1 MRITSRREFI
11 RNPTPQSSFTSRSQ
25 NRGLGFDVPL
35 ICIESNREVAPLRIL
50 SLLGFGSLQA
60 KFLIVAVPLVLLST
74 IGLFTLIEI
83 DARRSATDDL
93 KAKLRDVT
101 AMQSAALA
109 EPLWNV
115 DEKQVS
121 RILSAMQ
128 IDRDVLG
135 AIVYNESGTVVAE
148 IGTLE
153 TSGVAVYVDETLIQY
168 GNRDD
173 LQVIGRL
180 VVAFTNQQVRA
191 IVRQGHVTAVQ
202 IGGLLVLAIVL
213 SVMVAHRRTVG
224 IPLVRLL
231 ASIQSFR
238 EHNLRKPV
246 DWCSSDEMGTVIAA
260 FNEMQFEQEL
270 IETALRATRNNLE
283 QRVEERTVDLV
294 NATAETTRAYDEAMR
309 AQTQLTQAIES
320 IPDGFSLY
328 DADDQLVVFNSRY
341 PEIMYQGNVSLK
353 RGMPFQSII
362 RRAAEL
368 GFVTEAEGRID
379 DWLAERQARHD
390 APSGTH
396 IQKRGNGQW
405 IQISERNTEDGGTVA
420 IYSDITEQKKREEE
434 LATLVAELGV
444 ARDRAEA
451 ANRGKSEFLATMS
464 HEIRTPMNSVIGM
477 SGLLLD
483 TEMTNEQREM
493 TLLLRHSGESLLTI
507 INDVLDFSKM
517 EAGKLDLEHGVFD
530 LRDCLESALDLVAVS
545 AANKGLEIAYI
556 IDSGVPEIVIGD
568 STRLRQI
575 LLNLTNNAVKFT
587 EEGEIFLRV
596 QTEHPNTP
604 VGEDC
609 EIRFS
614 VQDTGIG
621 IPAHGIERIFESFS
635 QVDASTTRRFGGTGL
650 GLAIC
655 RQLVALMGG
664 DVSVESEVGRG
675 TTFHFSVSVPVAES
689 PRRTPINE
697 LKPTLQSKRILI
709 VDDNATNRRI
719 VELYADAWS
728 LEWLSTDSSNEAL
741 SWLQGGHEF
750 DVGILDMQMPEMDG
764 VDLALAIRET
774 HDKRSLPLIL
784 MSSLGQLGH
793 DEWEV
798 EQADFSA
805 LLSKPVKPSLILN
818 ALMELFSTESIELV
832 QRRANRTPFDGQMG
846 ARIPLKILLADDHAT
861 NQKLGVMILQRLG
874 YGADVV
880 GNGLEVLEALKRQSY
895 DLVLMDVE
903 MPEMD
908 GLEAS
913 REVRRRYG
921 QGTNPRIVAMTA
933 NVMRGVRK
941 DCHEAGMNDY
951 VSKPIRVTELVRVL
965 EESAGIA
972 VVGKTAEPNRG
983 SGTSN
988 VIDQAALDVLLEVI
1002 GGDRRALGELIQ
1014 SFLDEAPKLLHNL
1027 HEGVKA
1033 QDWELVQRSAHT
1045 MRSSARDFGA
1055 AELASVSLE
1064 LEEMGKSGNFVGVDN
1079 LVAKAEIECAK
1090 AQKCL
1095 ENTLNEG
1102 LS

>member
-1 MRITSRREFI
+1 M
-11 RNPTPQSSFTSRSQ
+11 
-25 NRGLGFDVPL
+25 
-35 ICIESNREVAPLRIL
+35 RIL

-93 KAKLRDVT
+93 KEKLRDVT

-493 TLLLRHSGESLLTI
+493 T
-507 INDVLDFSKM
+507 
-517 EAGKLDLEHGVFD
+517 
-530 LRDCLESALDLVAVS
+530 
-545 AANKGLEIAYI
+545 
-556 IDSGVPEIVIGD
+556 
-568 STRLRQI
+568 
-575 LLNLTNNAVKFT
+575 
-587 EEGEIFLRV
+587 
-596 QTEHPNTP
+596 
-604 VGEDC
+604 
-609 EIRFS
+609 
-614 VQDTGIG
+614 
-621 IPAHGIERIFESFS
+621 
-635 QVDASTTRRFGGTGL
+635 
-650 GLAIC
+650 
-655 RQLVALMGG
+655 
-664 DVSVESEVGRG
+664 
-675 TTFHFSVSVPVAES
+675 PVA
-689 PRRTPINE
+689 
-697 LKPTLQSKRILI
+697 
-709 VDDNATNRRI
+709 
-719 VELYADAWS
+719 
-728 LEWLSTDSSNEAL
+728 
-741 SWLQGGHEF
+741 
-750 DVGILDMQMPEMDG
+750 
-764 VDLALAIRET
+764 
-774 HDKRSLPLIL
+774 
-784 MSSLGQLGH
+784 
-793 DEWEV
+793 
-798 EQADFSA
+798 SA
-805 LLSKPVKPSLILN
+805 
-818 ALMELFSTESIELV
+818 
-832 QRRANRTPFDGQMG
+832 
-846 ARIPLKILLADDHAT
+846 
-861 NQKLGVMILQRLG
+861 
-874 YGADVV
+874 
-880 GNGLEVLEALKRQSY
+880 
-895 DLVLMDVE
+895 
-903 MPEMD
+903 
-908 GLEAS
+908 
-913 REVRRRYG
+913 
-921 QGTNPRIVAMTA
+921 
-933 NVMRGVRK
+933 
-941 DCHEAGMNDY
+941 
-951 VSKPIRVTELVRVL
+951 
-965 EESAGIA
+965 
-972 VVGKTAEPNRG
+972 
-983 SGTSN
+983 
-988 VIDQAALDVLLEVI
+988 
-1002 GGDRRALGELIQ
+1002 
-1014 SFLDEAPKLLHNL
+1014 
-1027 HEGVKA
+1027 
-1033 QDWELVQRSAHT
+1033 
-1045 MRSSARDFGA
+1045 
-1055 AELASVSLE
+1055 
-1064 LEEMGKSGNFVGVDN
+1064 
-1079 LVAKAEIECAK
+1079 
-1090 AQKCL
+1090 
-1095 ENTLNEG
+1095 
-1102 LS
+1102 